1 MFHELFNIK
10 TRKMANN
17 SKLYEMTTKYISNVI
32 DIVKKMEKGQEI
44 EQQEID
50 TVKSRFDE
58 LLNAKL

>member
-1 MFHELFNIK
+1 
-10 TRKMANN
+10 MANN